1 MLERVAMFSNIG
13 RRSCEALEAIGQR
26 RQYRK
31 NTVIISEGDETD
43 SLYILLSGSANA
55 VRSDNSGRQLVIS
68 RFKPYDCF
76 GEMSFLDGD
85 PRSATIVTNTPCEVM
100 VIPRN
105 RFLALVSDL
114 PEMTWSII
122 LYLLKKLRQAT
133 QQIDNMAFLDVYGRL
148 AHFLINNQDEHG
160 MVAEKLTH
168 QEIADVI
175 GASRETVSRLLSE
188 LKEGKF
194 ISRQKGRIV
203 IQKNLPYKF

>member
-1 MLERVAMFSNIG
+1 MLERVPMFSNIG
-13 RRSCEALEAIGQR
+13 RRSCDALEAIGQR

-43 SLYILLSGSANA
+43 SLYILLSGRADALRTDS
-55 VRSDNSGRQLVIS
+55 SGRQLVIS
-68 RFKPYDCF
+68 RFQPCDCF

-105 RFLALVSDL
+105 RFLALVADR
-114 PEMTWSII
+114 PEMTWSIM

-133 QQIDNMAFLDVYGRL
+133 QQIDDLAFLDVYGRL
-148 AHFLINNQDEHG
+148 AHFLVKNQDENG
-160 MVAEKLTH
+160 VISEKLTH
-168 QEIADVI
+168 QNIADII
-175 GASRETVSRLLSE
+175 GSSRETISRILSE

-194 ISRQKGRIV
+194 INKHKGRIV
-203 IQKNLPYKF
+203 IQKKLPYKF